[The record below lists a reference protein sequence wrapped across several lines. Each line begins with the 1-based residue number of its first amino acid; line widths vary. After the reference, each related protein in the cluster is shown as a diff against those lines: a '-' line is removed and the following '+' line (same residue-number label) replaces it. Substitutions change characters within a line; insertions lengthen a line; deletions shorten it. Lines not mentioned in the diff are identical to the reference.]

1 MHVSMLFERCYVSL
15 ADSKDSNFEV
25 YMYIE
30 SYIELSGLSRVAD
43 NRTLEWFLRCVSG
56 LSHKMHLLL

>member
-1 MHVSMLFERCYVSL
+1 MSMLFVRCYVSL

-25 YMYIE
+25 YMYME

-43 NRTLEWFLRCVSG
+43 NRTLEWFLRCISS
-56 LSHKMHLLL
+56 LSVKMNLLL